1 MHKISFVKTAIAA
14 FSLSI
19 AIFAQSQ
26 DEQVSTNANSNSASG
41 TQRTEAVD
49 GDFIL
54 KAKTRKGSYEEM
66 NDVFRFQILQNQNF
80 KAELKT
86 QNDEWGSGFPEWTS
100 DSTRFQFSTANGVED
115 ALGKASAATPKNQT
129 ERIEVKNQ
137 DVAKE
142 AELVACRYILAI
154 HSKTVDGKFEG
165 FGHAWISI
173 YDLEQNGAETTYGL
187 WPYYGFWGFFSKED
201 EEDPELKREAFIT
214 KEKSCLLVNYE
225 LEKGYQAQF
234 HRYYLIS
241 EDEYEIFIND
251 LENQSN
257 PALDFEANEDD
268 PNNVYNYYCWTG
280 DHSNC
285 ATYAGTMVN
294 ILTSETINYENFFSQ
309 HRPSAIADDLSNK
322 EKDQTKTEKGNP
334 LYDKTFYR
342 GKNE

>member
-66 NDVFRFQILQNQNF
+66 NDVFRFQILQDQNF

-154 HSKTVDGKFEG
+154 HAYSPNYKIPATGETSKC
-165 FGHAWISI
+165 GHVWISI
-173 YDLEQNGAETTYGL
+173 YNLAKDGEETTYGL
-187 WPYYGFWGFFSKED
+187 WPDGTDETNEYQTVWG
-201 EEDPELKREAFIT
+201 
-214 KEKSCLLVNYE
+214 SCLLKDYE
-225 LEKGYQAQF
+225 QKELQCEAEYS
-234 HRYYLIS
+234 HYYLLS
-241 EDEYEIFIND
+241 ESEYGLFIKD
-251 LENQSN
+251 VLSQSMPGIQKKN
-257 PALDFEANEDD
+257 FCYYWALI
-268 PNNVYNYYCWTG
+268 G
-280 DHSNC
+280 SNC
-285 ATYAGTMVN
+285 ATYACAATNLTTKDPISPVIDSPKEVIKSINNEESKAGTG
-294 ILTSETINYENFFSQ
+294 TSRE
-309 HRPSAIADDLSNK
+309 H
-322 EKDQTKTEKGNP
+322 P
-334 LYDKTFYR
+334 LYDQTFYR
-342 GKNE
+342 GK